1 MEHFR
6 KPPANDQTSTMWSCC
21 NSMVMSWIT
30 SSVSEDI
37 RNTIMYHKT
46 TQAMWSALKDRYT
59 CGAKEAWEKYEE
71 EECLTQF
78 LIGVN
83 QSHRQTIDMILTK
96 EPLPDVYWALK
107 RLEFEESQRPIG
119 SRLYKNRTSIYPRP
133 HPY

>member
-1 MEHFR
+1 E
-6 KPPANDQTSTMWSCC
+6 PLANDQIYVIWSCC
-21 NSMVMSWIT
+21 NSIVMSWIT

-46 TQAMWSALKDRYT
+46 AQAMWSALKVVCT
-59 CGAKEAWEKYEE
+59 CGGAKEALEKYEE

-107 RLEFEESQRPIG
+107 RLEFEESQKPIG
-119 SRLYKNRTSIYPRP
+119 SGPYKNSNLFYP
-133 HPY
+133 